1 MWKRKELKKQAKQTV
16 KKNYWTAVVVCFLIT
31 ILTGEFGTSV
41 KGILNIDEDKVS
53 ENNEVSQEQFIMQ
66 EQIEKSSIII
76 TPERREKIEEFKNSL
91 NDMQLKT
98 MHLINSNINSMTKSQ
113 KYIFKLWDAIGLFM
127 SNQIILGIFLILTS
141 IIAML
146 YLILLAE
153 PLIVAERKYFIEA
166 KKNEDTK
173 MGVMK
178 EIFKKGNWSNVA
190 LIMLIK
196 NIYNTLWFLTII
208 GGFIKMYE
216 YRMIPYILAENP
228 RIDRKEAFKK
238 SKEMMKGN
246 KWRAFILDI
255 SFILWEILSVF
266 TSGLLNI
273 FYVNPYRIATSVELY
288 EKIKQDKK
296 IEIN

>member
-1 MWKRKELKKQAKQTV
+1 
-16 KKNYWTAVVVCFLIT
+16 
-31 ILTGEFGTSV
+31 
-41 KGILNIDEDKVS
+41 
-53 ENNEVSQEQFIMQ
+53 
-66 EQIEKSSIII
+66 
-76 TPERREKIEEFKNSL
+76 
-91 NDMQLKT
+91 
-98 MHLINSNINSMTKSQ
+98 MTKSQ
-113 KYIFKLWDAIGLFM
+113 KYIFKLWDAIRLFM
-127 SNQIILGIFLILTS
+127 SNQIVLGVGLTLIS

-216 YRMIPYILAENP
+216 YRMIPYLLAENP
-228 RIDRKEAFKK
+228 KMDRKEAFKK

-255 SFILWEILSVF
+255 SFILWEILSVL
-266 TSGLLNI
+266 TYGLLNI
-273 FYVNPYRIATSVELY
+273 FYVNPYRVATSVELY
-288 EKIKQDKK
+288 EKIKQNKK
-296 IEIN
+296 IVVS

>member
-1 MWKRKELKKQAKQTV
+1 
-16 KKNYWTAVVVCFLIT
+16 
-31 ILTGEFGTSV
+31 
-41 KGILNIDEDKVS
+41 
-53 ENNEVSQEQFIMQ
+53 
-66 EQIEKSSIII
+66 
-76 TPERREKIEEFKNSL
+76 
-91 NDMQLKT
+91 
-98 MHLINSNINSMTKSQ
+98 
-113 KYIFKLWDAIGLFM
+113 
-127 SNQIILGIFLILTS
+127 
-141 IIAML
+141 ML

-216 YRMIPYILAENP
+216 YRMIPYLLAENP
-228 RIDRKEAFKK
+228 KMDRKEAFKK

-255 SFILWEILSVF
+255 SFILWEILSVL
-266 TSGLLNI
+266 TYGLLNI
-273 FYVNPYRIATSVELY
+273 FYVNPYRVATSVELY
-288 EKIKQDKK
+288 EKIKQNKK
-296 IEIN
+296 IVVS